1 MADSANDLPLGWNPL
16 DLMLSDDEGDDSVSW
31 ELDGDLVEIEHQETL
46 QALGPPSAPG
56 EEKLFDDESLEVG
69 FLPSSNPRLSNS
81 ISVDVPESTLVSPS
95 YLYQGENLEPQPQ
108 REWSAVN
115 RLLEEHQRSGV
126 IPRDGYIDIEL
137 DEFVVYTQP
146 YAPGQVD
153 YPKAFYP
160 AELRPL
166 QHLSTKQNNDRLF
179 FDGVLSVADCRIHVR
194 QVSFNELPIGNYGIE
209 NSTVGSNI
217 WIRSDLNAKRRSRD
231 GEDVCYRLKNP
242 AKEYKRFHSGFLW
255 IADLAKHV
263 VDYLEEAYEVNREVS
278 FQDFR
283 SDFSIWLSQ
292 KHEGSLAF
300 SKWRKQYPGT
310 DFGFAVN
317 ANVQFIWK
325 EANGILGEAGE
336 AARSCRLWKEI
347 LHFTA
352 YPSMVAS
359 DLTSSTQNNT
369 IPKTVVTPYI
379 GQLFSA
385 LPCGEMLEEL
395 QPAPNTERLRTE
407 TSKALKLEICTKT
420 HTVQQS
426 FKKKRP
432 TSDIRVGDVI
442 SILPDDGIEVSIK
455 RKMVLWNNQD
465 DKIWYGMVQ
474 KIHHTRAGFVFD
486 VTWLYQPNDTPCGQM
501 TYPWHNEIFFSD
513 HCTCHESPGEGELIG
528 KIKEEEVLS
537 THSVDWD
544 GSQDTNCDFFCR
556 LTYLTSE
563 HCWET
568 FSPAHRRCSFFHQ
581 ESFEYRLGDTVL
593 VTSSQ
598 EEQAEV
604 VELTILPSSAG
615 VATFRRLPSRQ
626 QYESQAPPNELL
638 YSDEEVSY
646 KITQIVGRCLVRI
659 FRPGELIAPPYDR
672 GGAGNA
678 FYITKALQCGRVCPL
693 EDAELSLRQAF
704 DPSKPFPKLRG
715 FDLFCGGGNF
725 GRGLEEAGA
734 ITMDWCNDMNA
745 KAVHTYVAN
754 AGNTVAPF
762 TGPIEELHR
771 LALLGSFSDNVPE
784 IGQVDFVSGGSPCPG
799 FSRLTS
805 DKTTPKQL
813 KNQSLVAAF
822 ASFIDTYRPKYGLL
836 ENVEGIVQPETK
848 KKEDV
853 FRQLICAIVGL
864 GYQTRCFLLDSWSH
878 GAPQTRTR
886 VFLCFAA
893 PGLKLPTVPRH
904 SHSHYKARKLN
915 ARKRQAL
922 KLRLGQLSNGQFMMK
937 RRLSVPTPLKFVSAA
952 AATADLPDIKD
963 GKPDF
968 CAEFP
973 DHRVACGVTKNL
985 RTQMSIIPFHP
996 YAMDFL
1002 TSWDNGKGIMTKAE
1016 RQYFPVKGR
1025 RVNKGSRA
1033 FGRVNPNDPMHTIT
1047 TKSQPSDSSIGKI
1060 LHWNQNRPLT
1070 VMEAR
1075 RAQGFRDN
1083 EIILGNPV
1091 DQYQIIGN
1099 SVSREVSIAL
1109 GVSFREAWLGS
1120 LVDGEELDPIIWRPS
1135 AQSMNEAVEDYAMSP
1150 GTPALAESSRGAPA
1164 SNSPR
1169 TLPKRKLGSS
1179 LVIELVVSKMKKS
1192 RRTQMASEGRMRLNE
1207 LSEPTGSTSALGS
1220 TSSSVV
1226 ASFSSRTPASTVASV
1241 SSGSNELFEPTGS
1254 TSALESTSSS
1264 VVASFLSPTPAS
1276 TVASVSSRSNTEITE
1291 LD

>member
-1 MADSANDLPLGWNPL
+1 MVNSTKDLPLGWNHL
-16 DLMLSDDEGDDSVSW
+16 DLMLSDDEGDDDSVSW
-31 ELDGDLVEIEHQETL
+31 ELDRDLVEIEHQQTL
-46 QALGPPSAPG
+46 QALEPPSAPG
-56 EEKLFDDESLEVG
+56 EEQVFDEESQAHAVG
-69 FLPSSNPRLSNS
+69 VVLPSSTPRLSNS
-81 ISVDVPESTLVSPS
+81 LSVDIPESTLVSPS
-95 YLYQGENLEPQPQ
+95 YLYQGEYPVPPPQ
-108 REWSAVN
+108 REWSAVK

-126 IPRDGYIDIEL
+126 IPQDGYIDIEL
-137 DEFVVYTQP
+137 DKFVVYTQP
-146 YAPGQVD
+146 YAPGRVD
-153 YPKAFYP
+153 YPKAYYP

-166 QHLSTKQNNDRLF
+166 QHLSTKQNNDSLF
-179 FDGVLSVADCRIHVR
+179 FDGVLSVANCRIHVR
-194 QVSFNELPIGNYGIE
+194 QVSFNELPIGKYGIE
-209 NSTVGSNI
+209 NPTVGSDI
-217 WIRSDLNAKRRSRD
+217 WIRSDLNAKRLSRGHKD
-231 GEDVCYRLKNP
+231 ICYRLKNP

-263 VDYLEEAYEVNREVS
+263 VDYLEEAHEENRDVN

-283 SDFSIWLSQ
+283 SDFSTWLSQ

-300 SKWRKQYPGT
+300 SRWRKQYPGT

-317 ANVQFIWK
+317 ANVQFVWK
-325 EANGILGEAGE
+325 EANGILGEV
-336 AARSCRLWKEI
+336 ARSFRLWKEI

-352 YPSMVAS
+352 FPSITAS
-359 DLTSSTQNNT
+359 ESTSSTQSNT
-369 IPKTVVTPYI
+369 IPKTIVTPYI
-379 GQLFSA
+379 SHPQHREIA
-385 LPCGEMLEEL
+385 H
-395 QPAPNTERLRTE
+395 R
-407 TSKALKLEICTKT
+407 TSKALKLELCAKI
-420 HTVQQS
+420 HTAQQP
-426 FKKKRP
+426 FNMKRP
-432 TSDIRVGDVI
+432 ISGIQVGDVV
-442 SILPDDGIEVSIK
+442 SILPDAGIQVSIK
-455 RKMVLWNNQD
+455 RKRVLWNNQD
-465 DKIWYGMVQ
+465 DKLWYGMIQEV
-474 KIHHTRAGFVFD
+474 HHTQAGIVFD

-501 TYPWHNEIFFSD
+501 VYPWNNEIFFSD
-513 HCTCHESPGEGELIG
+513 HCTCHESPGERERLS

-544 GSQDTNCDFFCR
+544 GSQDTDNDFFCR
-556 LTYLTSE
+556 LTYLTAE

-568 FSPAHRRCSFFHQ
+568 FSPAHRRCSFFHR
-581 ESFEYRLGDTVL
+581 EEETSFEYQLGDTVL
-593 VTSSQ
+593 VTSQ

-604 VELTILPSSAG
+604 VELTVLPNSVG
-615 VATFRRLPSRQ
+615 LATFRRLPSRQ
-626 QYESQAPPNELL
+626 HYESQMPPNELL

-646 KITQIVGRCLVRI
+646 KVTQIAGRCLVRI

-678 FYITKALQCGRVCPL
+678 FYITNALQCGRVCPL
-693 EDAELSLRQAF
+693 EDTEFSLRQAF
-704 DPSKPFPKLRG
+704 DPSKSFPKLRG
-715 FDLFCGGGNF
+715 VDLFCGGGNF

-762 TGPIEELHR
+762 TGPIEELQK

-805 DKTTPKQL
+805 DKTKPKQL

-822 ASFIDTYRPKYGLL
+822 ASFIDIYRPKYGLL

-893 PGLKLPTVPRH
+893 PGLKLPKVPRH
-904 SHSHYKARKLN
+904 SHSHYKAR
-915 ARKRQAL
+915 QL
-922 KLRLGQLSNGQFMMK
+922 KLDSRYKARELKLGKLSNGQFMIE
-937 RRLSVPTPLKFVSAA
+937 RQVSVPTALKFVSAA

-1002 TSWDNGKGIMTKAE
+1002 LSWRDGKGTMTKAE
-1016 RQYFPVKGR
+1016 RQCFPDRGR

-1033 FGRVNPNDPMHTIT
+1033 FGRVKPSDPMHTIT

-1083 EIILGNPV
+1083 DIILGNPV
-1091 DQYQIIGN
+1091 DQYQTIGN

-1120 LVDGEELDPIIWRPS
+1120 LVDGEELDPIVWRLP

-1150 GTPALAESSRGAPA
+1150 GTPALAESSRGTPA
-1164 SNSPR
+1164 SKSPR
-1169 TLPKRKLGSS
+1169 PLPKRKFGSS
-1179 LVIELVVSKMKKS
+1179 LGIESVVSKLMKSS
-1192 RRTQMASEGRMRLNE
+1192 RAQMASEGRVK
-1207 LSEPTGSTSALGS
+1207 SDKQYEPAGSASALTS

-1226 ASFSSRTPASTVASV
+1226 ASFSSPA
-1241 SSGSNELFEPTGS
+1241 
-1254 TSALESTSSS
+1254 
-1264 VVASFLSPTPAS
+1264 PAS
-1276 TVASVSSRSNTEITE
+1276 TVASVSSRSDVEVIE